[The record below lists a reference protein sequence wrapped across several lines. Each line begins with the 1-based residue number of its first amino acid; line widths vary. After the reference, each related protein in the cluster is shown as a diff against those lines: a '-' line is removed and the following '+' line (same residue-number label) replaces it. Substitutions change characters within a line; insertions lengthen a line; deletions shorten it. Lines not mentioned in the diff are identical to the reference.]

1 MVGESLPRDLAA
13 SSSVC
18 QSFVCIHRLACW
30 WWTVDTGNKLA
41 GYLRLNIIM
50 NFNYLC
56 FLPTYHSPLQECY
69 YYIQI
74 PPLYMNEPTQSKKY
88 HKLKQN
94 LNGIKEDILAPI
106 RCSLHRLGHDRDGIT
121 ATRSL
126 PHCIIVWLRLGLL
139 YYTNTWSCQI
149 VDWKKIYILNY
160 CASSTHPTF
169 CLEVLWIL
177 CFEGFPA

>member
-1 MVGESLPRDLAA
+1 MVGEILPRDLAA
-13 SSSVC
+13 SSSFC

-94 LNGIKEDILAPI
+94 LNGIKGDVLAPI
-106 RCSLHRLGHDRDGIT
+106 RCFITPTGSRSRRYCRYYGNQKLTSLHYCLATSRSTLLHKHMILG
-121 ATRSL
+121 
-126 PHCIIVWLRLGLL
+126 
-139 YYTNTWSCQI
+139 
-149 VDWKKIYILNY
+149 
-160 CASSTHPTF
+160 TF
-169 CLEVLWIL
+169 WI
-177 CFEGFPA
+177 FYVEGFSA